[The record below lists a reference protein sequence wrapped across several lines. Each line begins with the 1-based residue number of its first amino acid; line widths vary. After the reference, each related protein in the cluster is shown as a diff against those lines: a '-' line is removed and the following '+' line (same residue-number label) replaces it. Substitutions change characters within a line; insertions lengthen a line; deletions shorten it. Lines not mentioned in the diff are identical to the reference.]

1 MIITVV
7 VGGIASSMAY
17 MVLPAS
23 STLKRDLSSSSI
35 RISLSLTA
43 PFVVALLVVP
53 KSILSLIGQEYAS
66 AVTVLTVLALSIIP
80 AAITVNMI
88 SMLNN
93 LGRSKM
99 LIIIGILQIVT
110 FFICFFALVPP
121 YGIMGAAISILV
133 AYAVSSV
140 TLLCTTDHQ
149 SFKYIL
155 FTCFAI
161 GVGIVVGYILG
172 AVLENNLEFIVAA
185 GSVGASIVVIL
196 LSKNLTI
203 REVGLMCKAVVQG
216 R

>member
-1 MIITVV
+1 
-7 VGGIASSMAY
+7 
-17 MVLPAS
+17 
-23 STLKRDLSSSSI
+23 
-35 RISLSLTA
+35 
-43 PFVVALLVVP
+43 
-53 KSILSLIGQEYAS
+53 
-66 AVTVLTVLALSIIP
+66 
-80 AAITVNMI
+80 
-88 SMLNN
+88 
-93 LGRSKM
+93 
-99 LIIIGILQIVT
+99 
-110 FFICFFALVPP
+110 
-121 YGIMGAAISILV
+121 MGAAISILV

-172 AVLENNLEFIVAA
+172 AVLDNNLEFIVAA
-185 GSVGASIVVIL
+185 GSVVASIAVIL